1 MKAVVIESFGHED
14 QLKLADVPVPIP
26 GPTEVLIE
34 IAYTSVNPVDWKI
47 RKGFLQSSLP
57 HRFPIVLGWDAAGR
71 VKAVGRK
78 VKRFRIGDSVYA
90 YCRKSVV
97 QWGTYAE
104 YIALEEDMVA
114 LMPASLDFPQA
125 AAMPLA
131 GLTAWQ
137 ALHDRANLQAG
148 EVVLIHAGAGGV
160 GSLGIEFARVLGA
173 DVVTTAS
180 EENWDYVKKL
190 GALRAI
196 DYHKE
201 NFVDVIRE
209 LYPNGI
215 DAVLDCVGGETYR
228 ESFKVL
234 KPGGRIVSVMEQ
246 VDDKLTAEYGVEA
259 SYHFVSPNG
268 AELSIISKLID
279 AGKIRAPEIHELPL
293 EQIAEAH
300 MRSEE
305 GHVRGKIVLKIK

>member
-14 QLKLADVPVPIP
+14 QLKLADLPVPIP

-47 RKGFLQSSLP
+47 RKGFLQGRLP

-78 VKRFRIGDSVYA
+78 VKRFRIGDAVYA
-90 YCRKSVV
+90 YCRKPVI

-104 YIALEEDMVA
+104 YIALEEDLVA
-114 LMPASLDFPQA
+114 PMPQSLSFAQA
-125 AAMPLA
+125 AAIPLA

-137 ALHDRANLQAG
+137 ALHDRVNLQSG
-148 EVVLIHAGAGGV
+148 EVVLVHAGAGGV
-160 GSLGIEFARVLGA
+160 GSLGIEFACALGA
-173 DVVTTAS
+173 EVVTTAS
-180 EENWDYVKKL
+180 KENQEYVRDL
-190 GALRAI
+190 GARRAI
-196 DYHKE
+196 DYQHE
-201 NFVDVIRE
+201 NFVEIVQS
-209 LYPNGI
+209 LYPSGI
-215 DAVLDCVGGETYR
+215 DVVLDCVGGNTYR

-234 KPGGRIVSVMEQ
+234 KPGGRIVSTLEQ
-246 VDDKLTAEYGVEA
+246 PDSKQSARYGVEA
-259 SYHFVSPNG
+259 CYHFVTPSG
-268 AELSIISKLID
+268 AELSVIGKLID

>member
-14 QLKLADVPVPIP
+14 QLKLTDLPVPIP
-26 GPTEVLIE
+26 GPTEVLLE
-34 IAYTSVNPVDWKI
+34 IAFTSVNPVDWKI
-47 RKGFLQSSLP
+47 RKGFLQGRLP

-71 VKAVGRK
+71 IKAVGRK

-90 YCRKSVV
+90 YCRKPVV

-104 YIALEEDMVA
+104 YVALEEDMVA
-114 LMPASLDFPQA
+114 LMPSSFNFAQA

-137 ALHDRANLQAG
+137 ATHDRLNLQAG
-148 EVVLIHAGAGGV
+148 EVVLIQGGAGGV
-160 GSLGIEFARVLGA
+160 GSLGIEFARTLGA
-173 DVVTTAS
+173 DVITTAS
-180 EENWDYVKKL
+180 QENWDYVTQL
-190 GALRAI
+190 GAFRAI

-201 NFVDVIRE
+201 NFVEVVRE

-215 DAVLDCVGGETYR
+215 DAVLDCIGGDTYR

-234 KPGGRIVSVMEQ
+234 KPGGKIVSTIEQ
-246 VDDKLTAEYGVEA
+246 PDDELTAKYGVEA
-259 SYHFVSPNG
+259 GYHFVVPSG
-268 AELSIISKLID
+268 AELSVISKLVD